1 MDMRTPIVASVSL
14 LVATACLLPCA
25 AQPAP
30 GTQGKPAQQVVLPVT
45 VRDKHGAIVTDVQ
58 KTDLALTVDGHP
70 AVIQDLTRESNKPF
84 RVGLVMDTSKGMLG
98 ALPEERKAG
107 EQFIDDML
115 PAGGDSQNQMFL
127 IHFDKEVEL
136 LRDFTNSRDKLHTE
150 LDDMGSTRPQDASY
164 NGPETA
170 DDQRSRHGHDGT
182 QLYDAI
188 YLACN
193 ELMQQQHGRKSL
205 IVFSNG
211 ADHGSKETMNEAVD
225 AADRAHVSLYTIFFK
240 GEQENQNNPFQG
252 NRRRSS
258 VGFPGGG
265 GGYPGGGGGYPG
277 DNRRNPEPRSATGI
291 DGKKI
296 MQEMASRTGGHAFE
310 AHKTADLEPIF
321 KLIDEEVRG
330 QYLLTF
336 TPDNAAAGD
345 GFHKVAITTDKK
357 DWTISTREGYY
368 EGQD

>member
-1 MDMRTPIVASVSL
+1 MKMPIVASFSL
-14 LVATACLLPCA
+14 LLA
-25 AQPAP
+25 AASLAP
-30 GTQGKPAQQVVLPVT
+30 GGWAQQAAPAQAKPAQQVVLPVT
-45 VRDKHGAIVTDVQ
+45 VRDKHGALLADVQ
-58 KTDLALTVDGHP
+58 KSDLTLTIDGRP
-70 AVIQDLTRESNKPF
+70 VAIQDLTRDSTKPF
-84 RVGLVMDTSKGMLG
+84 RIGLVMDTSKGMQG
-98 ALPEERKAG
+98 ALPEERKAA

-115 PAGGDSQNQMFL
+115 PASGDSKNQIFL

-164 NGPETA
+164 NSPETA
-170 DDQRSRHGHDGT
+170 DDQRPRPGHDGT
-182 QLYDAI
+182 QLYDAV

-193 ELMQQQHGRKSL
+193 ELMQQQHGRKAL

-225 AADRAHVSLYTIFFK
+225 AADRANVALYTIFFK
-240 GEQENQNNPFQG
+240 GESENQNNPYQG

-265 GGYPGGGGGYPG
+265 GGYPRGGGGYPG

-296 MQEMASRTGGHAFE
+296 MQEMATRTGGHAFE
-310 AHKTADLEPIF
+310 ARKTTDLEPIF
-321 KLIDEEVRG
+321 KLIDQDLHG

-336 TPDNAAAGD
+336 TPDKAASED
-345 GFHKVAITTDKK
+345 GFHKVAITTEKK

-368 EGQD
+368 TGQD